1 MNVAATPV
9 RFLIVM
15 SGVPERP
22 VASPVTAPVIPPVA
36 VIAPVKV
43 DTPVT
48 DRFPATE
55 KSLFAAVTFVALN
68 VLYATNS
75 MTSPF

>member
-1 MNVAATPV
+1 
-9 RFLIVM
+9 M

-43 DTPVT
+43 DTPAT
-48 DRFPATE
+48 DKSLPTE
-55 KSLFAAVTFVALN
+55 KSPFDAETFVALN
-68 VLYATNS
+68 AL
-75 MTSPF
+75 